1 MTGFGT
7 CGGAGC
13 AGLAGARPPANPAL
27 ARLAADVFS
36 PLISGTTKDTDS
48 PRLCVGAMVGVEHLS
63 CGLAT
68 DTPTRLFARPCCR
81 FLKSCHLG

>member
-1 MTGFGT
+1 MQADPLSDTEVYSHRGRTGGFVTGFGT

-36 PLISGTTKDTDS
+36 PMS
-48 PRLCVGAMVGVEHLS
+48 P
-63 CGLAT
+63 
-68 DTPTRLFARPCCR
+68 
-81 FLKSCHLG
+81 